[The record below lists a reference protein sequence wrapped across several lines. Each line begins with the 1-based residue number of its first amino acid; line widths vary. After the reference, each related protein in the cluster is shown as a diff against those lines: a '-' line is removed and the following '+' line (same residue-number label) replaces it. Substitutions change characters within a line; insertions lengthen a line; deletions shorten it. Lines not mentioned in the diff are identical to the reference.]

1 MIHKN
6 RVYLLDS
13 IYTLIEENPSI
24 TPDILADKLFI
35 SVSHL
40 RKLVKQYYNITLN
53 ECITK
58 QRLHL
63 AKQMLQN
70 SSNSLSSV
78 ARRCGFGSKISFYRA
93 FTKHEQITPM
103 VYRQNTPI

>member
-40 RKLVKQYYNITLN
+40 R
-53 ECITK
+53 
-58 QRLHL
+58 RLHL